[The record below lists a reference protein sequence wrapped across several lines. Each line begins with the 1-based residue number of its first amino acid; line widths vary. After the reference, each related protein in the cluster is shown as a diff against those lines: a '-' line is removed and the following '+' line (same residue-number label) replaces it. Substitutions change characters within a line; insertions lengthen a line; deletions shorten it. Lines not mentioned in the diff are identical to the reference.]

1 MTSQKIPQ
9 WSVPLN
15 MKFLF
20 NVRTHD
26 VGGRRRMT
34 VRETQ
39 ESAGVE
45 SCAKKVLEEVRT
57 DSIYEEKWIGNVL
70 T

>member
-1 MTSQKIPQ
+1 MTSQKIPK

-34 VRETQ
+34 IRETQ

-45 SCAKKVLEEVRT
+45 SCAKKCWRKSGQTAYMKRNGLA
-57 DSIYEEKWIGNVL
+57 IF
-70 T
+70 

>member
-1 MTSQKIPQ
+1 
-9 WSVPLN
+9 

-45 SCAKKVLEEVRT
+45 SCANKVLEEVRT